1 MMRTL
6 ATALACTLLL
16 GLAPRISAAEEG
28 VRPWAQGVSE
38 ANQRKALQLFSE
50 GNGMLKNS
58 IFVEAAKKYREALTY
73 WDHPAIHYNL
83 VLALLNLDQPVEV
96 HQNLLSAMKYG
107 AAPLDSDKYEQAGRY
122 KMLVEKELARVEIRC
137 DEAGAKV
144 VLDGKPLFT
153 APGTYQGYVRAGPH
167 SIVATK
173 DGFLPDEVSKSLPPA
188 QLSSMDMKLFT
199 EDDLTQYHRKFAS
212 WIPWVVVG
220 AGVAIAGAG
229 GGMHYAAIS
238 DFHSFDDS
246 IKQCG
251 AQGCIPTADVA
262 GKRNTGNTLQTV
274 AITSYAVGGAA
285 LVTGAVLVYVNR
297 LQPYHVNS
305 DADVQISV
313 APMLA
318 PGTAGL
324 FAAATF

>member
-6 ATALACTLLL
+6 TAVLTLSLCL
-16 GLAPRISAAEEG
+16 GFAPKTFAEETG
-28 VRPWAQGVSE
+28 VRPWAVGVSE

-50 GNGMLKNS
+50 GNAMLKNS
-58 IFVEAAKKYREALTY
+58 IFVEAVKKYREALTF

-96 HQNLLSAMKYG
+96 HEHLLSAMKYG
-107 AAPLDSDKYEQAGRY
+107 ASPLDSDKFEQAGRY
-122 KMLVEKELARVEIRC
+122 KMLVEKELAKVDIRC
-137 DEAGAKV
+137 DEPGAKV
-144 VLDGKPLFT
+144 VLDGKSLFT
-153 APGTYQGYVRAGPH
+153 APGRYQGFVRAGPH

-173 DGFLPDEVSKSLPPA
+173 EGFLPDEVSKSLPPA
-188 QLSSMDMKLFT
+188 QLSSMDLKLFT
-199 EDDLTQYHRKFAS
+199 EDDLTQYHRKFAA

-229 GGMHYAAIS
+229 GGMHYGAVS
-238 DFHSFDDS
+238 NFHGYDDA

-251 AQGCIPTADVA
+251 AVGCVPSADVA
-262 GKRNTGNTLQTV
+262 SKRTSGNTLQTL

-285 LVTGAVLVYVNR
+285 LVTGAVLAYVNR
-297 LQPYHVNS
+297 LQPYRVS
-305 DADVQISV
+305 PDAEVKVSV
-313 APMLA
+313 APYIA
-318 PGTAGL
+318 SGTAGI